1 MRRLKFKLY
10 VVSWLVCA
18 GASVCVCVCVV
29 SVRVIVYVRARV
41 YALSIVSTSQDFVL
55 H

>member
-18 GASVCVCVCVV
+18 GACVRVCVV
-29 SVRVIVYVRARV
+29 SVRVLVYVRARV